1 MAALLLA
8 TSFSHVVA
16 PPARAGIF
24 SLFAANRAED
34 IADTIEADDALFA
47 IGTADLGGG
56 RVCIVDMEADVDTA
70 SCNTPAWGT
79 PNQIVAVGTFIQ
91 PIEGPFLRPGIWR
104 LFGEGDCLKLI
115 RDYCVTPAAA
125 TSWRT

>member
-1 MAALLLA
+1 MRAAA
-8 TSFSHVVA
+8 A
-16 PPARAGIF
+16 EGWEARNGPSRP
-24 SLFAANRAED
+24 SLRRCPHGRTAA
-34 IADTIEADDALFA
+34 ADGALFA

-56 RVCIVDMEADVDTA
+56 RVCIVDIEADVDTA

-91 PIEGPFLRPGIWR
+91 PIEGPFLRTGIWR
-104 LFGEGDCLKLI
+104 RFGEGDCLKLI